1 MQTAPLTAF
10 NATSKTHWAGRVMS
24 GIVAVFLLFDSLIKV
39 AEVAPALEAT
49 ARLGYPPSLV
59 FGLGLVELV
68 CTVVYIL
75 PRTAVVGA
83 ILLTA
88 YLGGA
93 TASHVRLGDPFVVP
107 IAFGMVIW
115 AGLFL
120 RHEGLRVLLLDDRAA
135 AEPGPLR
142 SEAASSTVR
151 T

>member
-10 NATSKTHWAGRVMS
+10 PATSKTHWTGRVMS
-24 GIVAVFLLFDSLIKV
+24 ATVAVFLLFDSLIKI
-39 AEVAPALEAT
+39 AEVRPALEAT
-49 ARLGYPPSLV
+49 SRLGYPPSLV

-93 TASHVRLGDPFVVP
+93 TASHVRAGDPFVVP
-107 IAFGMVIW
+107 IVFGVVIW
-115 AGLFL
+115 VGLFL
-120 RHEGLRVLLLDDRAA
+120 RHEGVRALLLGDR
-135 AEPGPLR
+135 P
-142 SEAASSTVR
+142 S
-151 T
+151 